1 MTKQIPY
8 AIFFLLSILC
18 SIVANAQEM
27 PVAHTKFSHYQHF
40 KNAHRFTGSNAEL
53 QTYLDWDLTY
63 NELQLNIDPA
73 KLYVSGKV
81 LFNIKAVSTQLS
93 NIDIDLSNKLEIIS
107 IKSNEKDLAFT
118 HQNNRVN
125 IILGQTLTS
134 GESFTL
140 AVTYRGVPDATG
152 FGAFAQN
159 FHGDNIPAIY
169 TLSEPY
175 GAMEWWPCKQSL
187 SDKID
192 SIDIIVFSPEQYQ
205 TASNGLLIEN
215 TVSDGIRKNHW
226 RHRHPIATYLVFVST
241 TQYEIYSDW
250 AELSSGNKV
259 EILNYVYP
267 SNAEYARQQTPF
279 TADLLK
285 LFSDL
290 FIDYPFKDEKYG
302 HAQFGW
308 GGGMEHQTMSSM
320 GGFSHGLI
328 AHELAHQWFGNYI
341 TCANWSEIWLNE
353 GFATYLTALYYQYLD
368 PDPWWQRWREV
379 TLDQIIAQ
387 PNGSVYVRDTSTI
400 DNIFNSRL
408 TYKKAAYVL
417 HSLRGQIGDEAFFE
431 GINSYLSDPR
441 ATNGFANTS
450 ILRENFEMAA
460 DTSLMEFFN
469 DWIYGEGHPI
479 LNINSYTTGTEL
491 IVEIEQEPSAP
502 NGPFFEMKV
511 PIRVFK
517 LGKSETFWLHN
528 TQTKQN
534 FNLKLGYQA
543 DSILIDPDIWLLAE
557 IKSQY
562 SSAPAIS
569 SNDFKITTN
578 YNQKFIMIE
587 APITDEAMLKI
598 YQTNGKL
605 VDKAQWSQQNKCYYH
620 QHLTPGIYV
629 IQFINNEMN
638 FTSKF
643 IIK

>member
-8 AIFFLLSILC
+8 SIFLLLVLC
-18 SIVANAQEM
+18 YTYANAQEILT
-27 PVAHTKFSHYQHF
+27 AHTKCSHYQHY
-40 KNAHRFTGSNAEL
+40 KNAYRVNGLNAEL
-53 QTYLDWDLTY
+53 QTYRDWDLTY

-73 KLYVSGKV
+73 KLFISGKV
-81 LFNIKAVSTQLS
+81 LFKLKTISKQLN
-93 NIDIDLSNKLEIIS
+93 NIDIDLSDKLEITS
-107 IKSNEKDLAFT
+107 IKSDEKDLAYT
-118 HQNNRVN
+118 HKNNRVN
-125 IILGQTLTS
+125 INLGKTLTT
-134 GESFTL
+134 GDSFTFT
-140 AVTYRGVPDATG
+140 VIYQGVPDATG
-152 FGAFAQN
+152 FGAFSQN
-159 FHGDNIPAIY
+159 FHGNNIPAIY

-192 SIDIIVFSPEQYQ
+192 SIDIIVYSPEQYQ

-215 TVSDGIRKNHW
+215 TVSQGIRKNHW
-226 RHRHPIATYLVFVST
+226 QHRHPIATYLVFVST

-320 GGFSHGLI
+320 GGFSYGLI

-379 TLDQIIAQ
+379 TLEQIIAQ

-417 HSLRGQIGDEAFFE
+417 HSLRGQIGDEAFFK
-431 GINSYLSDPR
+431 GINRYLSDPR
-441 ATNGFANTS
+441 AANGYANTN

-460 DTSLMEFFN
+460 DTSLIEFFN

-479 LNINSYTTGTEL
+479 YSIGYHMQNNKLKI
-491 IVEIEQEPSAP
+491 EIQQEPSAN
-502 NGPFFEMKV
+502 NGPFFEMKIPLTIYYNGSDEIV
-511 PIRVFK
+511 
-517 LGKSETFWLHN
+517 WLHN
-528 TQTKQN
+528 QQVCEN
-534 FNLKLGYQA
+534 FEIELGYQP
-543 DSILIDPDIWLLAE
+543 DSVIVDKELWLLAE
-557 IKSQY
+557 IHSQ
-562 SSAPAIS
+562 SNSAQNTYYKQLTIYIDNIS
-569 SNDFKITTN
+569 KQIT
-578 YNQKFIMIE
+578 IDVPE
-587 APITDEAMLKI
+587 AKNALIKI
-598 YQTNGKL
+598 YQSNGKL
-605 VDKAQWSQQNKCYYH
+605 IDSQMWQWQQKNYSYA
-620 QHLTPGIYV
+620 HLEKGLYV
-629 IQFINNEMN
+629 IHFINDEQNLA
-638 FTSKF
+638 TKF
-643 IIK
+643 VVK